1 MPESP
6 TPERYVPS
14 APKGGISRLWKAFR
28 AKPDRGQVLVAVLL
42 AALGFGVVLQV
53 RVDANDQLDQARRT
67 ELVQIL
73 SDLNQRSSRLENE
86 IEELEATR
94 RELASG
100 ADTEQVA
107 LEQTATRARQLAVLA
122 GTAPAQGPGIV
133 VTLEDPD
140 EQVRARHILAT
151 VQELRV
157 AGAEA
162 MQLEGGN
169 GEAVRMS
176 ASTFFL
182 DADGVLEVDGV
193 ELTRPYVIKAVGAP
207 GALAGSIRFVSS
219 EVAEEAV
226 VEEHDA
232 LVIDALREPVTPEY
246 ARPAPD
252 D

>member
-14 APKGGISRLWKAFR
+14 APKGGVSRLWRAFR
-28 AKPDRGQVLVAVLL
+28 AKPDRGQVVVAVLL

-53 RVDANDQLDQARRT
+53 RVDADDQLDQARRT

-73 SDLNQRSSRLENE
+73 SDLNQRSSRLESE

-122 GTAPAQGPGIV
+122 GTAPARGPGIV
-133 VTLEDPD
+133 VSLEDPD
-140 EQVRARHILAT
+140 ERLRARHILAA

-157 AGAEA
+157 AGAET
-162 MQLEGGN
+162 MQIEGGN
-169 GEAVRMS
+169 GEVARIS
-176 ASTFFL
+176 ASSYFL
-182 DADGVLEVDGV
+182 DVDGML
-193 ELTRPYVIKAVGAP
+193 EIDGMRLTRPYVIKAIGASA
-207 GALAGSIRFVSS
+207 ALSGSIKFVPGEFSD
-219 EVAEEAV
+219 EAA
-226 VEEHDA
+226 VEESES

-246 ARPAPD
+246 ARPATED
-252 D
+252 

>member
-6 TPERYVPS
+6 PPERFVPS
-14 APKGGISRLWKAFR
+14 APQGGIPRLWKALKAR
-28 AKPDRGQVLVAVLL
+28 PDRGQVVVAVLL

-53 RVDANDQLDQARRT
+53 RVDTEDQLDQARRT

-73 SDLNQRSSRLENE
+73 SDLNQRSSRLESE

-107 LEQTATRARQLAVLA
+107 LEQTASRARQLAVLA

-140 EQVRARHILAT
+140 ERVRAANVLAT

-162 MQLEGGN
+162 MQIEGGN
-169 GEAVRMS
+169 GEAVRIS
-176 ASTFFL
+176 ASSFFL
-182 DADGVLEVDGV
+182 DAGGALEVDGV
-193 ELTRPYVIKAVGAP
+193 ELTRPYVIKAIGAP
-207 GALAGSIRFVSS
+207 SALAGSIRFVST
-219 EVAEEAV
+219 EVSEEAV
-226 VEEHDA
+226 VEELDS
-232 LVIDALREPVTPEY
+232 LVVDALREPVTPEY
-246 ARPAPD
+246 ARPATED
-252 D
+252 